1 MRIAING
8 CGVAGPALAWWLRE
22 FGFELVLFESAPE
35 LRTGGYIVEFWGTGY
50 DVAERGRLPRARHA
64 GSAPGGRKR
73 RRGTTPLLI
82 WIDPSRFSKPGSW
95 ILSLEV
101 LGRDASDALRTVDH
115 SDIRGLGTT

>member
-50 DVAERGRLPRARHA
+50 DVAERGRPRARDTRDR
-64 GSAPGGRKR
+64 PPVGGRDGGER
-73 RRGTTPLLI
+73 RP
-82 WIDPSRFSKPGSW
+82 F
-95 ILSLEV
+95 
-101 LGRDASDALRTVDH
+101 
-115 SDIRGLGTT
+115 